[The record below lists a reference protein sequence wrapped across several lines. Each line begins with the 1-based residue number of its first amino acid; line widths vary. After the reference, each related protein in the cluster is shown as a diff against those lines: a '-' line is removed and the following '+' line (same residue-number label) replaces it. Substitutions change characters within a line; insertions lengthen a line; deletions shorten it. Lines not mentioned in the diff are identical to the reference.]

1 MCTEKAYRLKIVD
14 FDEVSERKEY
24 VLESAPK
31 DPFRRVPNSEIST
44 LGNLVHS

>member
-24 VLESAPK
+24 MSWNRLPRTLSDAFLTARSVL
-31 DPFRRVPNSEIST
+31 
-44 LGNLVHS
+44 